1 MSDATYIGNRA
12 KSIKTS
18 PEFDGLSKVIL
29 VVSDELQYES
39 GTDTGRAITVRSPWG
54 SQKAADDILERLRG
68 FQYQP
73 YTAKGAYIDP
83 AVELGDGATVGGVYS
98 GIFEETVIFG
108 KNFAA
113 DLSAPFEEELD
124 HEYPY
129 VSPQQR
135 QIQRQYAEI
144 RATFKVQ
151 ADQINAR
158 VEKTGGDIQS
168 FGWDLTADSWTL
180 SSGNKEVLVAN
191 ENGLSIEGEIRATS
205 GKIGGFDIL
214 RDHLSYND
222 LTWKETKISSGA
234 YLGINGLQLGKN
246 FRVDM
251 QGNLYAASGEFS
263 GTVRAGQIL
272 YDNGSAGTKNYGTLS
287 GAAISGTS
295 INLGKLST
303 GVQTSLDYADYS
315 NKVFSGQ
322 VRATFVKA
330 STLSGSTIKMGG
342 VSDDGYT
349 LGATQISYTN
359 GDGNVATLNVVTWS

>member
-12 KSIKTS
+12 RSIKTS
-18 PEFDGLSKVIL
+18 PEFDGLSKVVL

-39 GTDTGRAITVRSPWG
+39 GTDTGRTITVRSPWG
-54 SQKAADDILERLRG
+54 SQRIADDILARLQG

-73 YTAKGAYIDP
+73 YTATGASIDP
-83 AVELGDGATVGGVYS
+83 AAELGDGVTVGGIYG
-98 GIFEETVIFG
+98 GIYEETAIFG
-108 KNFAA
+108 RDYAA
-113 DLSAPFEEELD
+113 DLAAPFEEELD

-158 VEKTGGDIQS
+158 VEKTGGDIKS

-205 GKIGGFDIL
+205 GKLGGFDIL
-214 RDHLSYND
+214 SDHLSYNG
-222 LTWKETKISSGA
+222 LTWKDTKITIGA
-234 YLGINGLQLGKN
+234 YLGINGFQMGKN

-251 QGNLYAASGEFS
+251 QGNLYAASGTFE
-263 GTVRAGQIL
+263 GTIYAGNIV
-272 YDNGSAGTKNYGTLS
+272 YGSKNGVNYGTLN
-287 GAAISGTS
+287 GAAIAGTS
-295 INLGKLST
+295 IKLGKLES
-303 GVQTSLDYADYS
+303 GVQTSLGYANYAND
-315 NKVFSGQ
+315 VFSGN
-322 VRATFVKA
+322 VRASFVKA
-330 STLSGSTIKMGG
+330 STLSGSVIKMGG

-349 LGATQISYTN
+349 LGTTQISYTK
-359 GDGNVATLNVVTWS
+359 GDGTVATLNVVTWS